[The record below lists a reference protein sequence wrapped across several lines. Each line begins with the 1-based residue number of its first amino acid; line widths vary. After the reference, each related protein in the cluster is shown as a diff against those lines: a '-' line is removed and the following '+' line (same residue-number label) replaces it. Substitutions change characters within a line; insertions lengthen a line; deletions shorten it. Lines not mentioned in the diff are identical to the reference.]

1 MGFLLIR
8 TRSVPQGCASTLGQG
23 DCLPCFCLKKRTDT
37 VGELKSA
44 EIFASHMPSWKAK
57 KLGEAYSRNLSL
69 GASKPGRLR
78 ARSFRPFLPAPLRT
92 GLDTCRIIR
101 LSGFLVSLTLAYC
114 LPRSWI
120 MLRIVSAVRI
130 SRTLTSFPWETCFP
144 SPVGFFFLSF
154 VPVETA
160 FPSADYYGS
169 SVALGLAPRRQ
180 SRALLLP
187 YVVAWGR
194 WPVRSVVR
202 VHYPLS
208 CPRRWV

>member
-1 MGFLLIR
+1 M
-8 TRSVPQGCASTLGQG
+8 
-23 DCLPCFCLKKRTDT
+23 
-37 VGELKSA
+37 
-44 EIFASHMPSWKAK
+44 
-57 KLGEAYSRNLSL
+57 
-69 GASKPGRLR
+69 
-78 ARSFRPFLPAPLRT
+78 
-92 GLDTCRIIR
+92 
-101 LSGFLVSLTLAYC
+101 
-114 LPRSWI
+114 PRSWI
-120 MLRIVSAVRI
+120 MVRIVSAVRL

-144 SPVGFFFLSF
+144 SPVGFLCLSS

-160 FPSADYYGS
+160 LPSADYYGS

-208 CPRRWV
+208 CPRRWVGPRSRHTQGPASSSGALAMGLVGTDWELDFNQSRFHHTMQVLQVCDVCAFSALPALPPCSGPFCLFRLR